1 MNARTDSPAQ
11 AAATRK
17 TSFIERYG
25 ALFGREQG
33 LMLRMAGLTAAE
45 CSAEGAWITDDTGR
59 RWLDFGSFGLH
70 LLGHRH
76 PAVIDALGAQLGRL
90 GLSSR
95 ILANEPAIRAGEALV
110 VGVGRPGNGV
120 LFANSGSEAIEAAL
134 KLVRMETGKRRILAF
149 KHAYHGRTAGAL
161 AISYGYRGHDA
172 LLHREDAVFVDIG
185 DLDAVEA
192 ALAGGDIAAAICE
205 PVQGE
210 GGIRPVA
217 PVFLDALAALCR
229 QYGAFVIHDE
239 IQSGLGRAGA
249 LCCGSPADIVV
260 FGKTLGGGVFPVAAA
275 IYDTRRFG
283 APARDPVVHASSY
296 AGSALAGAVVNAVMS
311 IVTGPDFLSRVEAL
325 GRQSLDILRS
335 RLADCPAVVDIRGRG
350 LMLGI
355 EFDSSGPVA
364 QTLIEAA
371 HRDVLIAFCL
381 SATHVLRVY
390 PSALTSPNDL
400 AAGLHRFCDA
410 VHAAVRSTHS

>member
-1 MNARTDSPAQ
+1 MNGPADLPR
-11 AAATRK
+11 AAALARK
-17 TSFIERYG
+17 TSFTERYG

-45 CSAEGAWITDDTGR
+45 HSADGAWITDDTGR

-76 PAVIDALGAQLGRL
+76 PAVVEALGAQLGRI

-95 ILANEPAIRAGEALV
+95 ILANEQAIRAGEALV
-110 VGVGRPGNGV
+110 AGVGRPGNGV

-134 KLVRMETGKRRILAF
+134 KLARMQTGRRRILALT
-149 KHAYHGRTAGAL
+149 HAYHGRTAGAL

-172 LLHREDAVFVDIG
+172 LMHGEDAVFVDAG
-185 DLDAVEA
+185 DLDAAEA
-192 ALAGGDIAAAICE
+192 ALANGDVAAAICE

-210 GGIRPVA
+210 GGIRPVDA
-217 PVFLDALAALCR
+217 RFLDALAALCR
-229 QYGAFVIHDE
+229 RHDTLVIHDE
-239 IQSGLGRAGA
+239 IQSGLGRAGV

-260 FGKTLGGGVFPVAAA
+260 FGKTLGGGLYPVAAA
-275 IYDTRRFG
+275 VYDTSRFG

-296 AGSALAGAVVNAVMS
+296 AGSALAGAVVQAVLS
-311 IVTGPDFLSRVEAL
+311 VVADDAFLARVEQLGTLAL
-325 GRQSLDILRS
+325 GILRE
-335 RLADCPAVVDIRGRG
+335 RLAGCPAVVEIRGRG
-350 LMLGI
+350 LMLGV
-355 EFDSSGPVA
+355 EFDSSRPVA

-381 SATHVLRVY
+381 SATNVLRVY
-390 PSALTSPNDL
+390 PSALTAPDEL
-400 AAGLHRFCDA
+400 VAGLQRFCDA
-410 VHAAVRSTHS
+410 VEAAVRLTHS